1 MRGEKKVCEHLF
13 VPENVTAMR
22 GMFFLNASKI
32 RGNKSMLD
40 ILTESMNFPWLTELL
55 IGIFCVV
62 SPIEHSLGEDIVS
75 RRAEIINED
84 QTVTL

>member
-1 MRGEKKVCEHLF
+1 
-13 VPENVTAMR
+13 
-22 GMFFLNASKI
+22 
-32 RGNKSMLD
+32 MLD